1 MNLQE
6 LKGKKIN
13 ELNALARE
21 LNIEGA
27 SSLRKQ
33 DLIFALLN
41 AQTEQNGMI
50 FGEGVLETLQDG
62 FGFLRATDYN
72 YLPGP
77 DDIYEIGRAHV

>member
-6 LKGKKIN
+6 LKGKKIS

-33 DLIFALLN
+33 DLIFAILN
-41 AQTEQNGMI
+41 AQTEQNGI
-50 FGEGVLETLQDG
+50 DF
-62 FGFLRATDYN
+62 R
-72 YLPGP
+72 
-77 DDIYEIGRAHV
+77 

>member
-13 ELNALARE
+13 ELTAIAKG

-33 DLIFALLN
+33 DMIFAILN
-41 AQTEQNGMI
+41 AQTEKNGMI
-50 FGEGVLETLQDG
+50 FGEGVLKPFPT
-62 FGFLRATDYN
+62 AS
-72 YLPGP
+72 
-77 DDIYEIGRAHV
+77 VS

>member
-6 LKGKKIN
+6 LKGKKIS
-13 ELNALARE
+13 ELNGIAKG
-21 LNIEGA
+21 LNIDGA

-33 DLIFALLN
+33 DLIFAILN

-62 FGFLRATDYN
+62 FVTGSPHT
-72 YLPGP
+72 
-77 DDIYEIGRAHV
+77 

>member
-13 ELNALARE
+13 ELNTLARE

-50 FGEGVLETLQDG
+50 FGEGVLETL
-62 FGFLRATDYN
+62 A
-72 YLPGP
+72 
-77 DDIYEIGRAHV
+77 GRFRLSARHRLQLSSRSG